1 LELEELLQPLGCRHW
16 QLQSIQN
23 LLPGLLMLE
32 ITRKMAG
39 FRMGFTKIFFGISPA
54 EIFRTRGISSTEIN
68 KKLYFTYRNDFA
80 IDLWDL
86 SKHQTT

>member
-1 LELEELLQPLGCRHW
+1 
-16 QLQSIQN
+16 
-23 LLPGLLMLE
+23 
-32 ITRKMAG
+32 
-39 FRMGFTKIFFGISPA
+39 MGFTKIFFGISPA
-54 EIFRTRGISSTEIN
+54 EMFRTRGISSTEIN